1 MVFTAVLL
9 ATTAL
14 VLFALAL
21 VAYGVHRRQH
31 RLTQQKDAAV
41 LLRRVDH
48 LFKVALA
55 SQVHTRQ
62 NAVARALL
70 EEALRVVKRSLDLDP
85 TAPAA
90 TTARRECEELL
101 AGLEKDPVSVAASA
115 SSTAA
120 EFPEAELIEAQLHLT
135 EAARVL
141 HGLEKRGQ
149 LGYEQLSEMITGLK
163 QAQRG
168 LDLRLQ
174 LRRASDSL
182 TTTDRISGAMDVD
195 RDKSKSFFQ

>member
-48 LFKVALA
+48 LFKVA
-55 SQVHTRQ
+55 RQ

-101 AGLEKDPVSVAASA
+101 AGLDKDPVSVAASA

>member
-14 VLFALAL
+14 VLFALGL
-21 VAYGVHRRQH
+21 VAYGVYRRQH
-31 RLTQQKDAAV
+31 KLTQQKEAAV

-70 EEALRVVKRSLDLDP
+70 EEALRVVKRSLELDP
-85 TAPAA
+85 AAPAA
-90 TTARRECEELL
+90 TAARRECEELL
-101 AGLEKDPVSVAASA
+101 AGLDKDPVSAAA
-115 SSTAA
+115 AMGTTTA

-135 EAARVL
+135 EATRML

-182 TTTDRISGAMDVD
+182 AATDRIGGAMDVD